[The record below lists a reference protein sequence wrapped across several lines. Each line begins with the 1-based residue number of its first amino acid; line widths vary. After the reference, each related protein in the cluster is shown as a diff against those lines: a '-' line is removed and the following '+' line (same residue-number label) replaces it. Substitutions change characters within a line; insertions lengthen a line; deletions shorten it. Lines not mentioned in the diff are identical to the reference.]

1 MTTKISTD
9 NIQAGALA
17 TLGSNPKITQIQI
30 CDSSYNVLDDTAIA
44 LGGGYVKITGTGF
57 KSGASVTVNRT
68 LATSVTWISSTE
80 LRAEVGAQVAGT
92 YVVYVVNTDGS
103 VAIRINALTYSS
115 EPSWTTG
122 STLIGDSGTAISI
135 QLAATPAVS
144 YSLAAGSTLPT
155 GLTLTSGGL
164 LSGTVNI
171 ENETVYS
178 FSVVATDTELQDS
191 PRTFSLTISVG
202 DPYFAATTLL
212 LSGSAN
218 TFVRDASTNNFAV
231 TAFGDTRPNNFGPYT
246 PGYYSVF
253 FDAKTDY
260 ISVPAN
266 AGLTTFAGD
275 FTFEAWIY
283 PSDTTITY
291 WGIWDSRQSGATAQA
306 MIFMIDPLASPV
318 TGQGRMKYYNGT
330 NYYGTGIVYYNRWTH
345 VAFVRSGTT
354 MTFYIDGVASGTSTV
369 SGTQTG
375 TATTNPVWIGT
386 KDNGLTSYGSTGYI
400 SNFRI
405 VNGTAVYTSNF
416 TPSTAPLTAIENT
429 VLLTCQSNRFIDN
442 STNNYTLTPS
452 SVSISG
458 FDPYVP
464 INNTYGSTYF
474 DGTGDWLTVP
484 YSSAFSLGTTYT
496 IEAWVY
502 PTVLNAA
509 NHEIFNI
516 LNPTIT
522 NFGGCIFYVN
532 ASGVLYFETRPG
544 NGGVNI
550 ALNGGT
556 VLLNTWT
563 HVCVSVNAGA
573 AKLFVNGTQVDS
585 DTVAALNGTQS
596 HVAIGAFTNGFTA
609 YPWTGYISNLRVVK
623 GTAVY
628 TDNFTPPTAPLTAI
642 TNTSLLTLQSNQPIN
657 NSAFLDSSTN
667 NLLVTR
673 AGNATQGTFSPYSP
687 SGWSNYFDGTGDYLT
702 LPTNAAFAIGTADFT
717 VEAWVYPTA
726 ANQAWSVIFVGV
738 NFGISSDWGLYLGN
752 GTTAL
757 FPRFQFTN
765 TNANNIISST
775 AVSQNQ
781 WSHIAVTRSSGT
793 ARMFINGV
801 QTATAN
807 ASTWSLNNTLQKA
820 IGAGYNGNAST
831 TLTGYISNLRV
842 VSGTALYTTE
852 FTPPT
857 QPLTAVE
864 NTVLLTCCDNR
875 FVDDSANNFAITRTG
890 DVCITN
896 FAPFKAVVQTPV
908 SYSTYFDGSGD
919 LLAVPDSDAFWFDT
933 EDFTLEGWVY
943 INTKTSFC
951 IFQQSNGTTGN
962 VLKWSFYF
970 SNSTNQLLLNGHNPA
985 TSPLTWASASWTPV
999 TGKWYHLA
1007 ATRQSNTHRI
1017 FVDGVQI
1024 GTDSVVTTAFPQVAS
1039 VLQMAGFKD
1048 SPVSAPNQLNG
1059 CFSNLRIVKGTALYT
1074 ANFTPSTQPLTAVA
1088 GTSLL
1093 TCQSA
1098 TFIDNSINNAVLTV
1112 SGNSQPVT
1120 TNPFGTTFTN
1130 SSGYIATTYSGSM
1143 YFDGTG
1149 DYLTTSS
1156 TAFDISGSTSWTME
1170 CWIYPT
1176 LASTAQFIWQNYTT
1190 SGTTLNGQS
1199 IFWDSNNT
1207 ILFEVWQGSSAASQF
1222 SLRSGTLSINQ
1233 WYHIAVVRDAS
1244 GTNNNKLFI
1253 NGVLATQGTWTT
1265 HTAPGSTLT
1274 YIGARNY
1281 NGIQNFLKGYITD
1294 LRVVKGI
1301 ALYTSNFVPPLAPAL
1316 PVQNTTVL
1324 LNGTSGSIIDA
1335 TTKNDVETVGNV
1347 TISSAVSKFDGSS
1360 MSFDGTGDYLALP
1373 ASPNFAFGT
1382 GDFTVETWIAVN
1394 STGLDNT
1401 IAGGTGATNGSWMFS
1416 LRNSTEL
1423 SWGRNHTAW
1432 DITTSN
1438 TTFAANTWYHV
1449 AACRS
1454 GSTLKLFV
1462 DGVEK
1467 ASATN
1472 TLAYT
1477 MSPQLAIGARQA
1489 TTSALGAGVFM
1500 KGSLQDFRVTK
1511 GVARYTAN
1519 FTPPTAPFNIK

>member
-44 LGGGYVKITGTGF
+44 LSGGYVKITGTGF
-57 KSGASVTVNRT
+57 KTGATVTVNRT

-135 QLAATPAVS
+135 QLVATPAVS

-171 ENETVYS
+171 ENETIYS

-202 DPYFAATTLL
+202 DLYFAATTLL
-212 LSGSAN
+212 LPGSAN

-246 PGYYSVF
+246 PGYYSAY

-266 AGLTTFAGD
+266 ASLITFAED

-283 PSDTTITY
+283 PSDTSITY
-291 WGIWDSRQSGATAQA
+291 WGIWDSRQSGSTAQA
-306 MIFMIDPLASPV
+306 MVFTLDPLASPV

-330 NYYGTGIVYYNRWTH
+330 SYHSTGIVYYNRWTH

-416 TPSTAPLTAIENT
+416 TPSTAPLTAITNT

-458 FDPYVP
+458 FVPYAP
-464 INNTYGSTYF
+464 NSSYSTYGSAYF
-474 DGTGDWLTVP
+474 DGTGDYLTVP
-484 YSSAFSLGTTYT
+484 YNTSFLPSSGTDFTAECWIYITGATAVFSHILGMNSN
-496 IEAWVY
+496 
-502 PTVLNAA
+502 TVNNWFIRNENGSLQGGIGAA
-509 NHEIFNI
+509 NG
-516 LNPTIT
+516 T
-522 NFGGCIFYVN
+522 FGTAV
-532 ASGVLYFETRPG
+532 A
-544 NGGVNI
+544 
-550 ALNGGT
+550 
-556 VLLNTWT
+556 NTWIHLAIT
-563 HVCVSVNAGA
+563 QRTNTLYGYI
-573 AKLFVNGTQVDS
+573 NGTQAFTSAISTWNSNVLDVTIGARS
-585 DTVAALNGTQS
+585 VAADRL
-596 HVAIGAFTNGFTA
+596 F
-609 YPWTGYISNLRVVK
+609 TGYISNVRVVK

-642 TNTSLLTLQSNQPIN
+642 TNTSLLTLQSNQPVN
-657 NSAFLDSSTN
+657 NNAFLDSSTN

-717 VEAWVYPTA
+717 VEAWVYPSA
-726 ANQAWSVIFVGV
+726 ANQPWSVIFAGV
-738 NFGISSDWGLYLGN
+738 NFGSSSDWGLYLGN
-752 GTTAL
+752 STTAL
-757 FPRFQFTN
+757 FPRFQFTS
-765 TNANNIISST
+765 TEANSISSST

-875 FVDDSANNFAITRTG
+875 FVDNSANNFAITRTG
-890 DVCITN
+890 DVRTTN

-908 SYSTYFDGSGD
+908 SYSAYFDGSGD
-919 LLAVPDSDAFWFDT
+919 QLTLAANNAFQLT
-933 EDFTLEGWVY
+933 GDFTVEAWIYPTVINSFNMVFGVENGSNSDYLAIRSSSLEMAISNTVYPGWTQTFVANRWY
-943 INTKTSFC
+943 HIAVTRS
-951 IFQQSNGTTGN
+951 GTTLRAFVNG
-962 VLKWSFYF
+962 V
-970 SNSTNQLLLNGHNPA
+970 QLTLASGTA
-985 TSPLTWASASWTPV
+985 TSSLQYFQSGVPFVVGKYATTPTQPYFF
-999 TGKWYHLA
+999 TGYI
-1007 ATRQSNTHRI
+1007 SN
-1017 FVDGVQI
+1017 
-1024 GTDSVVTTAFPQVAS
+1024 A
-1039 VLQMAGFKD
+1039 
-1048 SPVSAPNQLNG
+1048 
-1059 CFSNLRIVKGTALYT
+1059 RIVKDTAVYT
-1074 ANFTPSTQPLTAVA
+1074 DNFTPPTQPLTAIA

-1098 TFIDNSINNAVLTV
+1098 SFVDNSTNRFVITAAGNAQPTTV
-1112 SGNSQPVT
+1112 
-1120 TNPFGTTFTN
+1120 NPFGTTFTN
-1130 SSGYIATTYSGSM
+1130 SSGYTAAEYSGSM
-1143 YFDGTG
+1143 YFDGNG

-1156 TAFDISGSTSWTME
+1156 TAFDISGSSSWTMQW
-1170 CWIYPT
+1170 WIYPT
-1176 LASTAQFIWQNYTT
+1176 LASTSQFIWQNYTT
-1190 SGTTLNGQS
+1190 GGTTLYGQT
-1199 IFWDSNNT
+1199 ILLDSNNT

-1222 SLRSGTLSINQ
+1222 SLRSGTLNINQ
-1233 WYHIAVVRDAS
+1233 WHHIAVVKDGS

-1253 NGVLATQGTWTT
+1253 NGTLAAQGTWTT
-1265 HTAPGSTLT
+1265 HAAPGSTLT

-1281 NGIQNFLKGYITD
+1281 NGLKNYFAGYISD
-1294 LRVVKGI
+1294 LQVIKGT
-1301 ALYTSNFVPPLAPAL
+1301 ALYTAAFAPPIAPVL
-1316 PVQNTTVL
+1316 PVPNTTLL
-1324 LNGTSGSIIDA
+1324 LNGTSAAIADA
-1335 TTKNDVETVGNV
+1335 TTKNDVETIGDVKI
-1347 TISSAVSKFDGSS
+1347 TQLLSKWGSS
-1360 MSFDGTGDYLALP
+1360 SMRFDGTGDYLVLP
-1373 ASPNFAFGT
+1373 ASSNFTFGT
-1382 GDFTVETWIAVN
+1382 GNFTVECWVN
-1394 STGLDNT
+1394 YVAATNSGIFQIGSSIFPLTNGVGLGLD
-1401 IAGGTGATNGSWMFS
+1401 ASSRWMLYYANGSAA
-1416 LRNSTEL
+1416 
-1423 SWGRNHTAW
+1423 GTAFGP
-1432 DITTSN
+1432 TT
-1438 TTFAANTWYHV
+1438 NTWYHV
-1449 AACRS
+1449 AVVRNS
-1454 GSTLKLFV
+1454 GTTRVYL
-1462 DGVEK
+1462 DGIQVMSV
-1467 ASATN
+1467 ADATN
-1472 TLAYT
+1472 YT
-1477 MSPQLAIGARQA
+1477 GTFLGIAGIYS
-1489 TTSALGAGVFM
+1489 TSYLMNGY
-1500 KGSLQDFRVTK
+1500 LQDFRVTK

-1519 FTPPTAPFNIK
+1519 FTPPTSAFNIK